1 MSKIIAIDYGL
12 KRSGIAYAEPPLYIA
27 HPLQSMKTENLL
39 LFLEDYLSINS
50 INTIVIGE
58 PKKLDGRTT
67 HLSDSVKA
75 LKTRLVNK
83 FTEIEITFY
92 DERFTSK
99 LAKQTMLI
107 GGVKKKDRRK
117 KENVDLISAVIIL
130 QDYLSANKG
139 L

>member
-99 LAKQTMLI
+99 LAKQSMII
-107 GGVKKKDRRK
+107 GGAKKKDRRK